1 MVLNDNKLMGPL
13 KGHSTLEY
21 GKGIEVINDERL
33 HHKKAAADASTAA
46 IETTKKKMEV
56 FVEEELEPAATTCEK
71 VAEDEEMVKEVK
83 RKLEKKNDE
92 EKHNLIRS
100 FEEHRAKGMVQVNRR
115 YEEVKRANDEASAQL
130 SEKADEAKFFL

>member
-1 MVLNDNKLMGPL
+1 MNIPSQNKEKQVLYVAERLLPVHTRRWMVLNDNKLVGPL

-56 FVEEELEPAATTCEK
+56 FVEEELEPVATTCEK
-71 VAEDEEMVKEVK
+71 VAFSIRDNKLRFYNNNYNEVVNNIK
-83 RKLEKKNDE
+83 DRNKSLSLD
-92 EKHNLIRS
+92 ITS
-100 FEEHRAKGMVQVNRR
+100 FWNM
-115 YEEVKRANDEASAQL
+115 
-130 SEKADEAKFFL
+130 